1 MERSQGGDAHP
12 VRPRSSDCASS
23 LRTTRRRHF
32 SSMDESRTRRLASA
46 PTPTGVRADAALA
59 SVDGARRGRMP
70 PDPDQKGRLRVLRR
84 CRRMRHVG
92 GRRIAP
98 SRCPDHENGSRPSI
112 RAAAFAWLHSTAGA
126 GALSPSARFPGAFPG
141 RRSRRRVLR
150 STSPETGSGCDR
162 IASATARAQRIPLRR
177 HGATSSRNGRVA
189 LRTAIRDRLS
199 APVAL
204 IPDARSLRR
213 CAIFDR
219 FSRRSEPLFRR
230 LPMRPLVRSDPKG
243 VAIRRDSVR
252 GERFQNAPPAA
263 SMIGD
268 LAMAWRA
275 AASAATD
282 RSSNAVSVGRAAAV
296 RCVNRYPDSV
306 AVRAHRR
313 RLHAEARDR
322 GDHQRPSRRR
332 RARRRLARR
341 RTPAP
346 STHAH
351 SAHLR
356 AARPSPGVDP
366 APAQARGDAGRL
378 SSACHARSDDR
389 APRKRAAQ
397 AQRRRTP
404 PPFLD
409 RSGRH
414 PARPAR
420 AGAPVRR

>member
-1 MERSQGGDAHP
+1 
-12 VRPRSSDCASS
+12 
-23 LRTTRRRHF
+23 
-32 SSMDESRTRRLASA
+32 
-46 PTPTGVRADAALA
+46 
-59 SVDGARRGRMP
+59 MP
-70 PDPDQKGRLRVLRR
+70 PAPDQKGRLRVLRR

-389 APRKRAAQ
+389 RRASAPHKRNDDARRRRSSTDRGGILRAPR
-397 AQRRRTP
+397 
-404 PPFLD
+404 
-409 RSGRH
+409 
-414 PARPAR
+414 
-420 AGAPVRR
+420 APVRRSGVDARHVDDGPRRRPARFPAASADRANRRHVWRAAHDDDDGRLDGAACNPSSPLHGSAPGGSLPSA

>member
-32 SSMDESRTRRLASA
+32 PSMDESRTRRLASA
-46 PTPTGVRADAALA
+46 STPTGVRADAALA
-59 SVDGARRGRMP
+59 SVDGAGGGECRPPPIRRGVCASCGGADACVMSAGVGSPRRDVQITKTVRDRPFAP
-70 PDPDQKGRLRVLRR
+70 PPLLGFIRR
-84 CRRMRHVG
+84 PAQERFRQ
-92 GRRIAP
+92 
-98 SRCPDHENGSRPSI
+98 
-112 RAAAFAWLHSTAGA
+112 
-126 GALSPSARFPGAFPG
+126 SARFPGAFPG

-263 SMIGD
+263 FD
-268 LAMAWRA
+268 
-275 AASAATD
+275 D
-282 RSSNAVSVGRAAAV
+282 RRSRHGVARRRV
-296 RCVNRYPDSV
+296 RCDGSIVE
-306 AVRAHRR
+306 RR
-313 RLHAEARDR
+313 P
-322 GDHQRPSRRR
+322 GWSRRR
-332 RARRRLARR
+332 R
-341 RTPAP
+341 P
-346 STHAH
+346 
-351 SAHLR
+351 LR
-356 AARPSPGVDP
+356 EPISR
-366 APAQARGDAGRL
+366 
-378 SSACHARSDDR
+378 
-389 APRKRAAQ
+389 
-397 AQRRRTP
+397 
-404 PPFLD
+404 
-409 RSGRH
+409 
-414 PARPAR
+414 
-420 AGAPVRR
+420 